1 MASNEDGQIRSRAT
15 FPEYSFRL
23 GRRFNACRRMA
34 RSLAIGCRGF
44 GGGIRQLIRWGELGR
59 TFLFCGVAGI
69 SIYWMALFALPL
81 LALPVKLGVQTVVF
95 LAILVTTFLVTGHLN
110 RDEREL
116 LWAPV
121 RVVRGALRERSHRG

>member
-1 MASNEDGQIRSRAT
+1 M
-15 FPEYSFRL
+15 
-23 GRRFNACRRMA
+23 
-34 RSLAIGCRGF
+34 
-44 GGGIRQLIRWGELGR
+44 RWGELGR
-59 TFLFCGVAGI
+59 TFLLCGVAGTA
-69 SIYWMALFALPL
+69 IYLMALFALPP